1 LDFFGGYFIPREN
14 SKSTY
19 GGKNIL
25 DAKDLLSRMVACGYP
40 SKIIYGEKTKGS
52 LSRRIASGLW
62 GFTFDSP
69 NRLN

>member
-1 LDFFGGYFIPREN
+1 MLH
-14 SKSTY
+14 SKFTY

-25 DAKDLLSRMVACGYP
+25 DAKDLCLDWLPVDTLQSSYMG
-40 SKIIYGEKTKGS
+40 KKKLKTKGS

-69 NRLN
+69 NLLN